1 MPGSR
6 KDGRRTTAVDG
17 RSLLAEAEAGERS
30 SSVRR
35 SPAASPPIAWQDART
50 GAPSPLSSP
59 RGDKI
64 SIVSNQ
70 QVENSLPQIKI
81 PHHTL
86 PCGHWTSSFSRG
98 DKISIVSL
106 CGNKISIVS
115 NQQVENSLP
124 QIKIPHH
131 TLPCGHWTSSFSRGD
146 KISIVSLCGNR
157 ISSCRRHVQ
166 VENLHPRVENLHPQ
180 EACQANIGTMPM
192 VRVETQW
199 PTQPCSRCTS
209 TIATSAGVMPR
220 TRPACPRVC
229 GWMRSSCSRASARR
243 CRTLA

>member
-17 RSLLAEAEAGERS
+17 RSLLTEAEADERS
-30 SSVRR
+30 SSVRP

-98 DKISIVSL
+98 DKISIVS
-106 CGNKISIVS
+106 
-115 NQQVENSLP
+115 NQ
-124 QIKIPHH
+124 H
-131 TLPCGHWTSSFSRGD
+131 
-146 KISIVSLCGNR
+146 
-157 ISSCRRHVQ
+157 
-166 VENLHPRVENLHPQ
+166 VENLHPRVENLLPQ

>member
-106 CGNKISIVS
+106 CGN
-115 NQQVENSLP
+115 
-124 QIKIPHH
+124 
-131 TLPCGHWTSSFSRGD
+131 
-146 KISIVSLCGNR
+146 R

-166 VENLHPRVENLHPQ
+166 VENLHPRVENLLPQ
-180 EACQANIGTMPM
+180 EACHANIGTMPM

>member
-81 PHHTL
+81 PHHTI

-98 DKISIVSL
+98 DKISIVS
-106 CGNKISIVS
+106 
-115 NQQVENSLP
+115 NQ
-124 QIKIPHH
+124 H
-131 TLPCGHWTSSFSRGD
+131 
-146 KISIVSLCGNR
+146 
-157 ISSCRRHVQ
+157 
-166 VENLHPRVENLHPQ
+166 VENLHPRVENLLPQ